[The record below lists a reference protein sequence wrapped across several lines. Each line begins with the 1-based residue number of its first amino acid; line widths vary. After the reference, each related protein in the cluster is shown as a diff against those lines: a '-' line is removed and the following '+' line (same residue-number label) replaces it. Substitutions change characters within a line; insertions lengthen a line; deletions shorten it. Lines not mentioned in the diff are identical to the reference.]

1 MAGTRPGKWSVGF
14 GLAGLAVLAVAL
26 HWGWV
31 RAWWV
36 YPDLSEDQRVEHFND
51 AFVARPWRSVAARLD
66 RGGMTILARS
76 DVAQIGASRC
86 VRESECSESLIGGRR
101 NSIGCLYVSV
111 TFYCAYAIRTTDG
124 DAATAFVRVS

>member
-1 MAGTRPGKWSVGF
+1 MAGTRPGKWLVGF
-14 GLAGLAVLAVAL
+14 ALAGLAVLAVAL

-51 AFVARPWRSVAARLD
+51 AFVARPWRSVAARLE

-76 DVAQIGASRC
+76 DIAQVGASRC
-86 VRESECSESLIGGRR
+86 VRRSECSELLIGGRR
-101 NSIGCLYVSV
+101 NSIGCVYVSV
-111 TFYCAYAIRTTDG
+111 RF
-124 DAATAFVRVS
+124 

>member
-1 MAGTRPGKWSVGF
+1 MAGTRPGKWSVGLW
-14 GLAGLAVLAVAL
+14 LAGLAVLAVAL

-36 YPDLSEDQRVEHFND
+36 YPALSEDQRVENFND

-66 RGGMTILARS
+66 RGGMTILSRS

-86 VRESECSESLIGGRR
+86 ARESDCPESLIRTRR
-101 NSIGCLYVSV
+101 GSFGVSM
-111 TFYCAYAIRTTDG
+111 
-124 DAATAFVRVS
+124 SP